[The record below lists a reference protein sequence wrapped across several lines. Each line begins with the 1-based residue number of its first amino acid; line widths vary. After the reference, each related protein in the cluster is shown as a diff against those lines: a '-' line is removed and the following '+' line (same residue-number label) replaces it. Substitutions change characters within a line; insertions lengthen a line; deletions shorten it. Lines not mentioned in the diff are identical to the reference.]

1 MRKQSPTLL
10 PWCPFCGQHVGRPA
24 HSSQRKMNEF
34 PKGECAC
41 GAVYTCDVT
50 GHNVGAAMVEALV
63 SACGD
68 DWDFAWELMPE
79 DDYLTGRIEHYDEET
94 HRIIESGNFNGRA
107 VRGVLYFVR
116 LHTEPAEIA
125 RRARLKSGE
134 TENVAVAA
142 MPPTAPSSVPAP
154 ASASMSPPDVLAPVP
169 RRRATKEKARQLAD
183 SGDVAGLAALCLD
196 DRKTLRLVQRFLYDP
211 DEDARWRLAWL
222 TGEVCAKVA
231 SRDPG
236 QVSELLHRLFEACSD
251 SAASPWGMIE
261 TMGAVIAL
269 RPDIFGAFARHLLN
283 FVGQPATRHQTLWAL
298 AEIAAGRPD
307 LIRNMPFYALLPLL
321 QDEDAATRGL
331 VARLLGR
338 IKAKEAAMQILPLGG
353 DTGAF
358 SCWEKGQRQMTT
370 VRDEAHKAL
379 AAIRGG

>member
-1 MRKQSPTLL
+1 MKRQAPALK
-10 PWCPFCGQHVGRPA
+10 PWCPFCGQQVGRPMDS
-24 HSSQRKMNEF
+24 HERKMNEF

-41 GAVYTCDVT
+41 GALYASDAT

-79 DDYLTGRIEHYDEET
+79 DDYLTGRLENYDEQT
-94 HRIIESGNFNGRA
+94 HQVVESGNLDGRA

-116 LHTEPAEIA
+116 LHTEAAEIA
-125 RRARLKSGE
+125 RRVRKKNGE
-134 TENVAVAA
+134 GQGGAVS
-142 MPPTAPSSVPAP
+142 TS
-154 ASASMSPPDVLAPVP
+154 APVSAPPSPAAGP
-169 RRRATKEKARQLAD
+169 RQRATKEKVRQLAD
-183 SGDVAGLAALCLD
+183 AGDVEALAALCLD
-196 DRKTLRLVQRFLYDP
+196 DKKTLRLLQRFLYDP

-222 TGEVCAKVA
+222 IGEVCTRVA

-251 SAASPWGMIE
+251 SAATPWGMIE

-283 FVGQPATRHQTLWAL
+283 FVGQPSTRNQTLWAL
-298 AEIAAGRPD
+298 AEIAASRPD
-307 LIRNMPFYALLPLL
+307 LIRNMPFYALLPML
-321 QDEDAATRGL
+321 QHEDAATRGL

-338 IKAKEAAMQILPLGG
+338 IKAKEAAMQIMPLSG
-353 DTGAF
+353 DASAF
-358 SCWEKGQRQMTT
+358 ICWQKGERYPTS
-370 VRDEAHKAL
+370 VRDEARAAL
-379 AAIRGG
+379 TAIQSS